1 MAYSLRVVKSIPA
14 IVLASFVLL
23 TVAAVQPVYAACES
37 TASPDAAASI
47 GPLNIEVGGLRRVFI
62 VRKSSSIEPRTPAPV
77 VFVFHP
83 FGMSA
88 QYMES
93 RVSTRLWPGAIMV
106 YPEGA
111 SRPGAGYQPS
121 WQGKAGELGDRDLLF
136 FDALI
141 AWLKEQH
148 CIDERRLYAFGYSN
162 GASFAGLLAC
172 ERADRIAGL
181 AIASGRLSCA
191 PTVPKPVAITHGLN
205 DSTAPYAEGVRLA
218 TTWAKQNGCK
228 APPKVGT
235 AGCFEASGCGAA
247 TPVLMCTSA
256 GGHEYSSA
264 FTRPALEMFQRIK
277 N

>member
-1 MAYSLRVVKSIPA
+1 VKSIPA
-14 IVLASFVLL
+14 ILL
-23 TVAAVQPVYAACES
+23 TSLFLLTAAPLPSAFAFCDS
-37 TASPDAAASI
+37 APSPDRAAST
-47 GPLNIEVGGLRRVFI
+47 GPLAIEVGGLRRAFI
-62 VRKSSSIEPRTPAPV
+62 VRTSSGIDPGAPAPV

-121 WQGKAGELGDRDLLF
+121 WQGRAGELGDRDLLF

-141 AWLKEQH
+141 AWLNEHH
-148 CIDERRLYAFGYSN
+148 CIDERRLFAFGYSN

-181 AIASGRLSCA
+181 AIASGRLPCA
-191 PTVPKPVAITHGLN
+191 PAVRKPVAITHGLKY
-205 DSTAPYAEGVRLA
+205 STAPYAEGVRLA

-228 APPKVGT
+228 APPRVGT
-235 AGCFEASGCGAA
+235 PGCFEATGCAAA
-247 TPVLMCTSA
+247 TAVLMCTSP

-264 FTRPALEMFQRIK
+264 FTRPALEMFQKIR